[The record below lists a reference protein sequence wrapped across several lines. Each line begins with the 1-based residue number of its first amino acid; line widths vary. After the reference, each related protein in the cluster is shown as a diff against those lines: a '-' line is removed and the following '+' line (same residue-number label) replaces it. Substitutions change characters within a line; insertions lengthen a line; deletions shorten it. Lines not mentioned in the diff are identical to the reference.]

1 MNNPTIEQALFELE
15 ESLKQIKSAN
25 ENVNNVSQKSEHL
38 ITHMN
43 KVIATLNAISANV
56 NIDKEVINNQLTE
69 NNKTLQMGISKL
81 LNDANGKYSEIQ
93 NQLLNNQLEFSRELV
108 KITKNIQD
116 QLNKELENYKAA
128 IRLTLTSIEK
138 EVGIFS
144 NQINTVKES
153 ILKVETSLIDL
164 QNRVDETDFKSEFE
178 RLNKTI
184 SFKVNILLLINILI
198 LMGISAAIF
207 IRWVK

>member
-1 MNNPTIEQALFELE
+1 MNNPAIEQALFELH

-25 ENVNNVSQKSEHL
+25 ENVNNISQKSEHL

-56 NIDKEVINNQLTE
+56 NIDKEAINNQLTE
-69 NNKTLQMGISKL
+69 NNKTLQMGIAKL

-116 QLNKELENYKAA
+116 QLNKELENYKTA
-128 IRLTLTSIEK
+128 IRLTLTSMEK

-153 ILKVETSLIDL
+153 ILKVETSLIEL

-178 RLNKTI
+178 RLNKTM